1 MQFNDGTRPARS
13 GILLLP
19 KQSRRFSTNDSLQ
32 LWDHTSKVLAKME
45 DFAMARTD
53 SRIALIT
60 GANKG
65 IGRLALLPED
75 GPTGVFSGGRV
86 PLVGR

>member
-1 MQFNDGTRPARS
+1 MRFNEGTRPARS

-19 KQSRRFSTNDSLQ
+19 KQSGQSSTNDSLQ

-60 GANKG
+60 EANKG

-75 GPTGVFSGGRV
+75 GPTGGSTGGGV
-86 PLVGR
+86 PL